1 MAQNVIV
8 YSTPF
13 CSPCERLKKYL
24 NEKGVSYVA
33 VDLMMDEDAAD
44 MLEDKGIRASPVLEV
59 DGQHYVGADLNPDNL
74 AGLLGL
80 A

>member
-1 MAQNVIV
+1 MSGKVIV

-24 NEKGVSYVA
+24 NEKGVPFVS
-33 VDLMMDEDAAD
+33 VDLMMDEEAAD
-44 MLEDKGIRASPVLEV
+44 RLEERGIRASPVLEV
-59 DGQHYVGADLNPDNL
+59 EGKCYFGNELNPDNL
-74 AGLLGL
+74 AKLLEQ